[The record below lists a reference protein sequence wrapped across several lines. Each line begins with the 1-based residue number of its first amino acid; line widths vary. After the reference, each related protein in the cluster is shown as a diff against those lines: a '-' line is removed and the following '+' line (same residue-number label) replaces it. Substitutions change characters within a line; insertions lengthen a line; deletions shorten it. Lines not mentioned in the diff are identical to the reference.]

1 MLSNIPGLI
10 AIIDEEIAELTLAI
24 EKLLETKEGLKW
36 LQERK
41 R

>member
-10 AIIDEEIAELTLAI
+10 AIIDEEIAELKEMI
-24 EKLLETKEGLKW
+24 QKLQDAKQGLKW
-36 LQERK
+36 LEERK